1 MKPKRE
7 YSDFLLDILDMME
20 KIDNFTRGT
29 TFTEFAEDDKTNFAV
44 FRAIEIIGEAAKN
57 IPKRVRDRYPEVPGK
72 RMAGMRD
79 RLIHGYFGVDIEI
92 VWKTATD
99 LIPSLKGIV
108 ARAVESETLRKK
120 ES

>member
-7 YSDFLLDILDMME
+7 YSDFLRDILDMME
-20 KIDNFTRGT
+20 KIDNFTRGA
-29 TFTEFAEDDKTNFAV
+29 TFTEFAKDDKTNFAV

-57 IPKRVRDRYPEVPGK
+57 IPKRVRDRYPEVPWK

-92 VWKTATD
+92 VWKTATH
-99 LIPSLKGIV
+99 LIPSLKRIV
-108 ARAVESETLRKK
+108 AKAVESKTLRKK